1 MMKYEIMDNNVI
13 KVIGCNAK
21 KETMEITLS
30 STVTDNPKDKRQ
42 KRYALSLV

>member
-21 KETMEITLS
+21 KKLWKLCYQ
-30 STVTDNPKDKRQ
+30 VQ
-42 KRYALSLV
+42 